1 MSKLDENLW
10 HRDESARAFWDQYQA
25 RPYQEL
31 LEDTLCWAHPE
42 AGEHWLDIGCGGG
55 QLSGGLY
62 RASGGTLGSIVAMD
76 CAAANVEAIDKL
88 RDKLGI
94 GDQPERITF
103 QQGDLSFGLPQ
114 FEDKSFDGVIAGLS
128 LSYAESRDPLTGEY
142 TDTAFKEVFREIIR
156 VLRPGGRLVFSI
168 NVPEPNFWAIFWKSI
183 WPLKRWRR
191 PGRLLANIWEM
202 QKVGTWLKVEA
213 LKGRFHYLQIE
224 ALRGVLLDAGFP
236 AVEWRETYA
245 NQAFVIRVEK
255 PIEVK
260 KTIEVKKPIE
270 VKRAVAA

>member
-103 QQGDLSFGLPQ
+103 QCSRTQ
-114 FEDKSFDGVIAGLS
+114 FLGHFLEIHLAAKAMAPTRPIAGQHLGNAKGRNLAKSRSPQRALS
-128 LSYAESRDPLTGEY
+128 L
-142 TDTAFKEVFREIIR
+142 F
-156 VLRPGGRLVFSI
+156 
-168 NVPEPNFWAIFWKSI
+168 
-183 WPLKRWRR
+183 
-191 PGRLLANIWEM
+191 AN
-202 QKVGTWLKVEA
+202 
-213 LKGRFHYLQIE
+213 
-224 ALRGVLLDAGFP
+224 
-236 AVEWRETYA
+236 
-245 NQAFVIRVEK
+245 
-255 PIEVK
+255 
-260 KTIEVKKPIE
+260 
-270 VKRAVAA
+270 